1 MSILDELLKLI
12 VARGG
17 STKDANNIAE
27 AVEVLVKLE
36 KENAETPVTPDEP

>member
-36 KENAETPVTPDEP
+36 KENAESSDTPTEP